1 MIKTLCEKIMNKIYA
16 LKYCHATGVMIA
28 VSELASRVM
37 KKAARGSL
45 LALLNLSLCGVFLST
60 AQAAQLNINNVWAR
74 DYLDLAQNKGVF
86 KAGATD
92 VSIQLKNGQ
101 TFNFPKVP
109 IPDFSPASN
118 KGATTSIGGAYS
130 VTATHNGTAHHAVST
145 QNWGQSSY
153 KYVDR
158 MTKGD
163 FAVTRLDKFVVET
176 SGVKNSVD
184 FSLNNH
190 DALER
195 YGVDINGEKKII
207 GFRVGAGITST
218 IQNGSSYNTGQA
230 YNPLLLS
237 ASMFQ
242 FNWNNKRP
250 YNNTTAFYNETTGG
264 DSGSGFYLY
273 DNVKKEWV
281 MLGTL
286 YGIASDGTNVW
297 SLFNQY
303 DENTV
308 NGLKNKFTQ
317 KVQLNNNTMSL
328 NSDSFTLAGNKIQVE
343 KIIITIRI

>member
-1 MIKTLCEKIMNKIYA
+1 MNKIYS
-16 LKYCHATGVMIA
+16 LKYSHVTGGLIV
-28 VSELASRVM
+28 VSELASRVI
-37 KKAARGSL
+37 KKTIRSSIL
-45 LALLNLSLCGVFLST
+45 TLLNLSLCGVFFST
-60 AQAAQLNINNVWAR
+60 AQSAQLNINNVWAR

-101 TFNFPKVP
+101 SFNFPKVP

-130 VTATHNGTAHHAVST
+130 VTATHNGTVHHAVST

-184 FSLNNH
+184 FSLNSH

-195 YGVDINGEKKII
+195 YGVDINGEKKIV
-207 GFRVGAGITST
+207 GFRVGAGVTSVV
-218 IQNGSSYNTGQA
+218 QNGASYNTEQA

-242 FNWNNKRP
+242 LNWDNKRP
-250 YNNTTAFYNETTGG
+250 YNNTTPFYNETTGG

-273 DNVKKEWV
+273 DNIKKEWV

-286 YGIASDGTNVW
+286 YGIA
-297 SLFNQY
+297 Y
-303 DENTV
+303 
-308 NGLKNKFTQ
+308 
-317 KVQLNNNTMSL
+317 
-328 NSDSFTLAGNKIQVE
+328 
-343 KIIITIRI
+343 

>member
-1 MIKTLCEKIMNKIYA
+1 
-16 LKYCHATGVMIA
+16 MIA

-328 NSDSFTLAGNKIQVE
+328 NSDSFTLVGNKIQVE
-343 KIIITIRI
+343 KK

>member
-1 MIKTLCEKIMNKIYA
+1 
-16 LKYCHATGVMIA
+16 MIA

-45 LALLNLSLCGVFLST
+45 LTLLNLSLCGVFLST

-74 DYLDLAQNKGVF
+74 DYLDLAQNKVVF

-195 YGVDINGEKKII
+195 YGVDINGEKK
-207 GFRVGAGITST
+207 
-218 IQNGSSYNTGQA
+218 
-230 YNPLLLS
+230 LLVS
-237 ASMFQ
+237 
-242 FNWNNKRP
+242 
-250 YNNTTAFYNETTGG
+250 E
-264 DSGSGFYLY
+264 
-273 DNVKKEWV
+273 
-281 MLGTL
+281 
-286 YGIASDGTNVW
+286 
-297 SLFNQY
+297 
-303 DENTV
+303 
-308 NGLKNKFTQ
+308 
-317 KVQLNNNTMSL
+317 
-328 NSDSFTLAGNKIQVE
+328 
-343 KIIITIRI
+343 